1 MVYQELMTLIRQGEI
16 EETIAKLIEFVDQ
29 HYTRITPD
37 VYLISAR
44 FNQISREHH
53 LGTLPRNDFN
63 LELNSITN
71 SLLEII
77 GSIEGLTDENFKK
90 KKSKEEVLA
99 LITDLETRFN
109 NSRRKAKTIQS
120 NPTRLREKND
130 IARELGEI
138 FINHSDLI
146 PSFHGTQSEGIII
159 GIANRYKR
167 IPELSGID
175 FMESVAGND
184 LGNFTKCCIVNAL
197 AEIIYTGQ
205 LRIGDDQRM
214 ANILDILF
222 PNSFQTVKLSITRV
236 SAELDYFI
244 GNILSEAREQ

>member
-16 EETIAKLIEFVDQ
+16 KETIDKLIEFVDQ

-44 FNQISREHH
+44 FNQISKENN

-77 GSIEGLTDENFKK
+77 GSIEGLKNENFKK

-99 LITDLETRFN
+99 LITELETRFN

-146 PSFHGTQSEGIII
+146 QSFYGTKSEGIII

-167 IPELSGID
+167 IPEVNGID

-244 GNILSEAREQ
+244 GNILSNH